1 MLIDSFNRKIDYIRV
16 SVTSR
21 CNFRCLYCMP
31 NTPFE
36 WEPKENVLSYEEM
49 FEFLRLAIDEGI
61 KKIRITGGEPL
72 LRKDLDKFIN
82 MLYSYKPSLDLAL
95 TTNGYYLPEYA
106 EKLKKAG
113 LKRVNVSLDSLKPKI
128 ANKIAQKD
136 VFYKV
141 IEGIEEAIKVGFK
154 VKLNSVIMKE
164 INDNEILDLLEFAKN
179 KGVIIRF
186 IEFMENER
194 AYPGIKRVDSK
205 EILEKIAKKYSF
217 KKLEKKAEASDYY
230 ELKDGYIFGII
241 RPHDED
247 FCKSCNRIRLTAEG
261 FLIPC
266 LFFTESYNIK
276 EAIRKGDIKKAAEIL
291 RDVVKN
297 KPEKN
302 DWQEDEISTRAFWE
316 TGG

>member
-1 MLIDSFNRKIDYIRV
+1 MLIDSFDRKIDYIRV

-36 WEPKENVLSYEEM
+36 WEPRENILSYEEM
-49 FEFLRLAIDEGI
+49 FEFLKLAIDEGV

-72 LRKDLDKFIN
+72 LRKDLDKFVN

-106 EKLKKAG
+106 EKLKEAG
-113 LKRVNVSLDSLKPKI
+113 LKRVNISLDSLKPEI
-128 ANKIAQKD
+128 AAKIAQKD
-136 VFYKV
+136 VLEKV
-141 IEGIEEAIKVGFK
+141 LKGIDAAVKAGLK
-154 VKLNSVIMKE
+154 VKLNTVVMKG
-164 INDNEILDLLEFAKN
+164 INDEEVLDIFEFAKN
-179 KGVIIRF
+179 KNIIIRF

-205 EILEKIAKKYSF
+205 EILEKIAKKYNFIELPKDNSASKYF
-217 KKLEKKAEASDYY
+217 KLDE
-230 ELKDGYIFGII
+230 GYIFGII
-241 RPHDED
+241 EPHNED

-276 EAIRKGDIKKAAEIL
+276 EAIKNKDIKKASQIL
-291 RDVVKN
+291 KDVVRN

-302 DWQEDEISTRAFWE
+302 DWQEDEVSSRAFWE

>member
-1 MLIDSFNRKIDYIRV
+1 MLIDSFDRKIDYIRV

-36 WEPKENVLSYEEM
+36 WEPRENILSYEEM
-49 FEFLRLAIDEGI
+49 FEFLKLAIDEGV

-72 LRKDLDKFIN
+72 LRKDLDKFVN

-106 EKLKKAG
+106 KKLKEAG
-113 LKRVNVSLDSLKPKI
+113 LKRVNISLDSLKPEV
-128 ANKIAQKD
+128 AAKIAQKD
-136 VFYKV
+136 VLEKV
-141 IEGIEEAIKVGFK
+141 LKGIDEAINAGLK
-154 VKLNSVIMKE
+154 VKLNTVVMKG
-164 INDNEILDLLEFAKN
+164 INDGEILDIFEYAKN

-205 EILEKIAKKYSF
+205 EILKKIAKKYSF
-217 KKLEKKAEASDYY
+217 VELPKDNSASKYFKLD
-230 ELKDGYIFGII
+230 DGYIFGII
-241 RPHDED
+241 EPHNED

-276 EAIRKGDIKKAAEIL
+276 EAIKNKDIKKASEIL

-302 DWQEDEISTRAFWE
+302 DWQEDEVSSRAFWE

>member
-1 MLIDSFNRKIDYIRV
+1 MLIDSFDRKIDYIRV

-36 WEPKENVLSYEEM
+36 WEPKENILSYEEM

-72 LRKDLDKFIN
+72 LRKDLDKFIK
-82 MLYSYKPSLDLAL
+82 MLHDYAPHLDLAL

-106 EKLKKAG
+106 SKLKKAG
-113 LKRVNVSLDSLKPKI
+113 LKRVNISLDSLKPEI
-128 ANKIAQKD
+128 ANKIAQKNILD
-136 VFYKV
+136 RVLNG
-141 IEGIEEAIKVGFK
+141 INIAINEGFV
-154 VKLNSVIMKE
+154 VKLNTVVMKG

-194 AYPGIKRVDSK
+194 AYPGIKRVGSE
-205 EILEKIAKKYSF
+205 EILNQISKKYSF
-217 KKLEKKAEASDYY
+217 KELPKDNSASKYF
-230 ELKDGYIFGII
+230 EMEDGYKFGII
-241 RPHDED
+241 EPHNED

-276 EAIRKGDIKKAAEIL
+276 EAIRQGDIKTASEIL

-302 DWQEDEISTRAFWE
+302 DWQEDEVSTRAFWE